1 MEERLKVLYRIPEK
15 VLPQDVYLQ
24 DLAEQCAGLETRVRD
39 IMEGLPAHDRQ
50 VPESYPDMR
59 DELEYQTV
67 KTALRFSK
75 NVK

>member
-1 MEERLKVLYRIPEK
+1 MEERLKELYRIPEK
-15 VLPQDVYLQ
+15 VLPQDSYLQ
-24 DLAEQCAGLETRVRD
+24 DLAEQCANLEARVLD
-39 IMEGLPAHDRQ
+39 MMENLSTHDRQ
-50 VPESYPDMR
+50 VLESYLDMR